1 MGVPLQKSC
10 PLWASVPLAGNK
22 KGTLDPLFPDIWIP
36 GPGAWAPRDPA
47 VICIT
52 GASGGSALMA
62 KIGAFLG
69 YTVHKQVESRRK
81 EREEKT

>member
-10 PLWASVPLAGNK
+10 RLWASVPLAGNK
-22 KGTLDPLFPDIWIP
+22 KGTLDPLLPDIWIP
-36 GPGAWAPRDPA
+36 GPGAWAPNRA

-69 YTVHKQVESRRK
+69 YTVHKQVESRQK
-81 EREEKT
+81 ESKEKK